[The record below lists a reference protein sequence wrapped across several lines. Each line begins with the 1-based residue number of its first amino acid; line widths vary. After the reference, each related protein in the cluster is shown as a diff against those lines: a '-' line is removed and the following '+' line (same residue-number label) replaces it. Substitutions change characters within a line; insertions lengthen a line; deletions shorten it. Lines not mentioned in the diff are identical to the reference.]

1 MDTLNSQKS
10 QSVNYGEYIGHT
22 IDIFG
27 DIEEIKVKNVET
39 GKNCYFTSQELIQQ
53 IKAGKWKVK
62 YIKVDFSGNIHFTKK
77 NKKTI
82 ADKIKELKV
91 EIRKLKKSS
100 SNKDKLARKIALLER
115 LNDEKNKAQK
125 YDPKKF

>member
-22 IDIFG
+22 VDIFG
-27 DIEEIKVKNVET
+27 DIEKIKIKNVET

-100 SNKDKLARKIALLER
+100 SNKDKLARKITLLER
-115 LNDEKNKAQK
+115 LNNEKNKAQK